1 MQRSR
6 LPAGGGNIFQKI
18 RAKRAEAEAQGV
30 ELLDLSIGEPKGAA
44 LMSAR
49 KAARDAVMSDQET
62 VHAYQYNDC
71 PAVPDFARRFVTAH
85 LKREMPPDGVDYL
98 PIPGIKPII
107 GLLPLACGCALEDVT
122 VATMTKPGYPIPA
135 DWCAYHI
142 NVTHYPLPL
151 NSQNQFRF
159 SVSDIEKPTHLVMTN
174 YPHNPSGQIATE
186 DWLRGLCQYCGDND
200 IRLFNDAAYYAL
212 SHTEDSATLAEAAI
226 DYPELSWA
234 EAYTAAK
241 LIGNG
246 TGWHVGAMIGSPDF
260 IADMKE
266 VKGKTDA
273 GIVAPMAAG
282 AVAALEED
290 QAGIEAYRE
299 MYRVRLETL
308 IGVMSDCG
316 MRLASR
322 PRAGFYTL
330 WDAPTRAFGEVV
342 ESAEAFN
349 FAMIDNAGVVG
360 VHFPGCIRYAVCAD
374 VAAMEDG
381 LRKAFQSA
389 GVKYD

>member
-6 LPAGGGNIFQKI
+6 LPAGGANIFQKI
-18 RAKRAEAEAQGV
+18 RSKRAEAVAQGI
-30 ELLDLSIGEPKGAA
+30 ELLDMSIGEPKGAA

-49 KAARDAVMSDQET
+49 KAARDAVMSDTESM
-62 VHAYQYNDC
+62 HAYQYNDS

-85 LKREMPPDGVDYL
+85 FERSMPKEGVDYL

-135 DWCAYHI
+135 DWCAYHV

-159 SVSDIEKPTHLVMTN
+159 SVADIEKPTHLIMTN
-174 YPHNPSGQIATE
+174 YPHNPSGQIATA
-186 DWLRGLCQYCGDND
+186 DWLKLLCQYCSDND

-212 SHTEDSATLAEAAI
+212 SHTEDSTTLAEIAV

-234 EAYTAAK
+234 EGYTAAK

-246 TGWHVGAMIGSPDF
+246 TGWHVGALVGSPDF
-260 IADMKE
+260 IGDMKE

-282 AVAALEED
+282 AIASLEED
-290 QAGIEAYRE
+290 QAGMERYRE
-299 MYRVRLETL
+299 MYRVRLELL
-308 IGVMSDCG
+308 IKVMSDCG
-316 MRLASR
+316 MQLASQ
-322 PRAGFYTL
+322 PKAGFYTL
-330 WDAPTRAFGEVV
+330 WDAPTRAFGQSM

-349 FAMIDNAGVVG
+349 FAMIDKTGVVG
-360 VHFPGCIRYAVCAD
+360 VHFPGFIRYAVCAD
-374 VAAMEDG
+374 IAEMEDG
-381 LRKAFQSA
+381 LRKAFKKA
-389 GVKYD
+389 DVGYD